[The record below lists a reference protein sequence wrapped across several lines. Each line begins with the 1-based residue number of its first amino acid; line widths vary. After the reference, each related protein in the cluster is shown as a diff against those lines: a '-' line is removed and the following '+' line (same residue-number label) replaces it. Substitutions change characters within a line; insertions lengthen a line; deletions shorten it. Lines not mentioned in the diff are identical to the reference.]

1 MQGDI
6 HRLIFLK
13 QALAL
18 WNIFR
23 YFGFRFDE
31 LIEHRLVFLADRFK
45 LREMKQVAIVEFCN
59 DVSVR

>member
-6 HRLIFLK
+6 RRLIFLK

-18 WNIFR
+18 RKILC

-31 LIEHRLVFLADRFK
+31 PVEHRFVFLADRFK
-45 LREMKQVAIVEFCN
+45 LREMKKVAVVKFFD

>member
-6 HRLIFLK
+6 RRLILLK
-13 QALAL
+13 QTLAL
-18 WNIFR
+18 WKTPH

-31 LIEHRLVFLADRFK
+31 FIEHRLVFLADRFT
-45 LREMKQVAIVEFCN
+45 LREMKQVAVVEFFD